1 MKCQVLYEVPGPLR
15 GAGGRGEWQDGGSM
29 SGGQDGNMTVLGG
42 YGSSRSFRLGVE
54 EELLL
59 VDPVVHDLDPCCD
72 RVLVRAS
79 FSAGHASGEFSQSVL
94 ELVTPICEDAGEAIR
109 RLRALRA
116 DAVAA

>member
-1 MKCQVLYEVPGPLR
+1 
-15 GAGGRGEWQDGGSM
+15 M
-29 SGGQDGNMTVLGG
+29 SGGQEGNMTVLGG

-72 RVLVRAS
+72 RVLARAS

-94 ELVTPICEDAGEAIR
+94 ELVTPICEDADEAIR

-116 DAVAA
+116 DAVAAGATLMGAGLHPTAAFGDVRRSPSLR